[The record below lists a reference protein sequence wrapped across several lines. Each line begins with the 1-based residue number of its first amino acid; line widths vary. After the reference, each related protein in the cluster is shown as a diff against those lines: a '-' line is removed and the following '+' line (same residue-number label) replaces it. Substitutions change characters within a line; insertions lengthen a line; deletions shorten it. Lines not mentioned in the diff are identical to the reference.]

1 MFGSLQGHYTKYNIC
16 TMCTV
21 QDLIGYG
28 HKQKLEDDLEGRVV
42 EP

>member
-1 MFGSLQGHYTKYNIC
+1 MFGSLQRRYTKYNIC

-21 QDLIGYG
+21 QHLIGYD
-28 HKQKLEDDLEGRVV
+28 HKRKLEDDLERRDG